1 MKKQFFLLVMTLV
14 ISFQGFSQRKQPLS
28 FNKKGWQAWVTTLDG
43 SKSERGFLWKID
55 GDSVYLAQSD
65 AKKVE
70 SMNQVFPVTGFSI
83 QNIESIELKKVKA
96 GTKGMVLGM
105 VIGYFTGLAI
115 SFSTEETTYGNP
127 YYGLFGPSSGSRTTY
142 DIDPL
147 VGIYTGAVA
156 GGAVGALIGSKS
168 SKRFKISGSLEI
180 YNKSIPELDR
190 RAFWNRVKK
199 K

>member
-65 AKKVE
+65 DKKVE

-115 SFSTEETTYGNP
+115 SFSTEETTYD
-127 YYGLFGPSSGSRTTY
+127 YSSWLFPGSRTTY

-147 VGIYTGAVA
+147 VGIFTGAVA

-168 SKRFKISGSLEI
+168 SKRFKISGSLET